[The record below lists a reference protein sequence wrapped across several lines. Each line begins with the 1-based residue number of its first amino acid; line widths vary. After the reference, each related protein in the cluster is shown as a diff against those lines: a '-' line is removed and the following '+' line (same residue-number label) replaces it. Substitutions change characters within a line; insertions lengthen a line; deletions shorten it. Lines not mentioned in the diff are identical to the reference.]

1 MSDLTRVLLIGGDA
15 SMWVGLS
22 SALGGNTSQIFVPKE
37 VDLDSL
43 IAAGAEID
51 VVLVVLKGQGPER
64 IQPLHLIAQAGLEKR
79 TIVLAQPDDH
89 RAASDAVLLGV
100 AGFMQQGSTPDQLNL
115 AVQQVLAQG
124 MVYDAS
130 GAAALHS
137 RVELSVGGGPS
148 NIGAA
153 KALASALELKDTY
166 TGGHAERVTAM
177 ALRLSRVAML
187 EGALPSDALEAGFL
201 LHDVG
206 KIGIPESIL
215 NKPAGLTDTE
225 RRVLQTHPI
234 LGEKVVAP
242 LGFPDVVRQ
251 VIRHHHERWD
261 GRGYPDGLAR
271 EEIPAAARLFSIA
284 DVLDAMTSVRPYRK
298 PIPFAAAIA
307 EIKANAGTQFDPEL
321 CKLVDHT
328 FLALPADADP
338 QLPWGSPLY

>member
-1 MSDLTRVLLIGGDA
+1 
-15 SMWVGLS
+15 
-22 SALGGNTSQIFVPKE
+22 
-37 VDLDSL
+37 
-43 IAAGAEID
+43 
-51 VVLVVLKGQGPER
+51 VLKGHGPER
-64 IQPLHLIAQAGLEKR
+64 LHPLHLIAQAGLEKR
-79 TIVLAQPDDH
+79 TIVLAQPHDH

-100 AGFMQQGSTPDQLNL
+100 AGFLQQGATPQQLDL

-137 RVELSVGGGPS
+137 RVELSGGGPS

-177 ALRLSRVAML
+177 ALRLSRVAMI
-187 EGALPSDALEAGFL
+187 EGALPSEALEAGFL

-284 DVLDAMTSVRPYRK
+284 DVLDAMTSVRPYRR
-298 PIPFAAAIA
+298 PVPFKAAIE
-307 EIKANAGTQFDPEL
+307 EIKANAGAQFDPQL
-321 CKLVDHT
+321 CELVDQT
-328 FLALPADADP
+328 FLALPTETEAHI
-338 QLPWGSPLY
+338 PWGTPLP